1 MITPLTS
8 PTERIPA
15 LAALLADTV
24 NAGASVGFLAPLT
37 IAEAADWW
45 RATAAK
51 LGADHLAWVAH
62 DGDRVLGTIQ
72 LVRAAMPNS
81 RHRAD
86 IAKLMVHPGARGRG
100 LARELLKT
108 AERAAVD
115 MGVTLLVL
123 DTETG
128 SAAERLYVSEGWAR
142 VGDIPGYALDAAGTP
157 RSTTVFCKRLVGVV
171 A

>member
-24 NAGASVGFLAPLT
+24 NAGASVGFLAFT
-37 IAEAADWW
+37 IADAADWW

-128 SAAERLYVSEGWAR
+128 SAAERLYASEGWAR
-142 VGDIPGYALDAAGTP
+142 VGDIPDYALDAAGTP